1 MTLKHF
7 ADTIQSGFLSGGGWG
22 EHSLFLGFG
31 LPPLGNF
38 DLKVNQ
44 FKCFEIFNSCT
55 MHNKSLKYCMYIH
68 SSYIANNPS
77 SFSTP
82 YSDHHF

>member
-1 MTLKHF
+1 M
-7 ADTIQSGFLSGGGWG
+7 QGFFQGEAGG
-22 EHSLFLGFG
+22 EHSPLLGFG

-55 MHNKSLKYCMYIH
+55 MHNKMLTKV
-68 SSYIANNPS
+68 
-77 SFSTP
+77 
-82 YSDHHF
+82 

>member
-1 MTLKHF
+1 MIIYYYSLIVNMYNYKGRVSF
-7 ADTIQSGFLSGGGWG
+7 RGGRG
-22 EHSLFLGFG
+22 EHSPLLGFG

-55 MHNKSLKYCMYIH
+55 MHNKC
-68 SSYIANNPS
+68 
-77 SFSTP
+77 
-82 YSDHHF
+82 

>member
-1 MTLKHF
+1 MKLAMT
-7 ADTIQSGFLSGGGWG
+7 SGITWTFSPFPFPVVVIISRVSFREGAG
-22 EHSLFLGFG
+22 EHLPLLGFG

-55 MHNKSLKYCMYIH
+55 MHNKC
-68 SSYIANNPS
+68 
-77 SFSTP
+77 
-82 YSDHHF
+82 